1 MRALRHADTGGGQR
15 AHCRFPGFES
25 PVMDAMVAAQPG
37 GGSILELGY
46 SSVGLDDAWRRRVE
60 GREAWARAVGV
71 RGGRRLALGMASRG
85 VTRVWR
91 GRAVRGAQCMCQ

>member
-1 MRALRHADTGGGQR
+1 MERGAGQR
-15 AHCRFPGFES
+15 AVREVRARVTLQTVP
-25 PVMDAMVAAQPG
+25 
-37 GGSILELGY
+37 
-46 SSVGLDDAWRRRVE
+46 DDAWRRRVE

-91 GRAVRGAQCMCQ
+91 RRAVRGVQCMCQ